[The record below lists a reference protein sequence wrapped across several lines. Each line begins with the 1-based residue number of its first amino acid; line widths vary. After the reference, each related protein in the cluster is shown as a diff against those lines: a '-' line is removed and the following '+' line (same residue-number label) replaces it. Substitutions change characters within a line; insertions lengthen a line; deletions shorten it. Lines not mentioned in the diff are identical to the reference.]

1 MSCRSHP
8 PEIVFHGPMFLEGI
22 RFFVADE
29 IRVLLLARVAAAAS
43 AALAA
48 RPDGDGTGGG
58 DAAVISAK
66 VGKRPVASI
75 GVGGARVLRGRTLQ

>member
-1 MSCRSHP
+1 
-8 PEIVFHGPMFLEGI
+8 MFLEGI

-29 IRVLLLARVAAAAS
+29 IRVLLLARVAAAS

-58 DAAVISAK
+58 HAAVISAK